1 MFQSLLNCEWV
12 FISQMIYRINQCRSY
27 DEFSTTALSNLK
39 GLIHFSKGMS
49 FQAVRENG
57 KNVLKNPRGLNAQNE
72 ITNEDLHLERKYNP
86 KWTDY
91 FSAPWSN
98 VFRYSEIS
106 TTEEWENSLIYREV
120 LKPQN
125 LYYGLYTTL
134 VFNDNALGALVL
146 WRSKE
151 EGDYSQRDLY
161 IMDSLKNHL
170 ALKMASLTS
179 DPIYC
184 ADYKECQN
192 QLTAFS
198 NRFHLTKR
206 ETEILHYIVTG
217 KDNEEIC
224 QTAFISPS
232 TLKKH
237 IYNIYKKANVH
248 NTAKLI
254 QLFQGNA

>member
-12 FISQMIYRINQCRSY
+12 FISQMIYRINQCNSY
-27 DEFSTTALSNLK
+27 DEFSTTVLSNLK
-39 GLIHFSKGMS
+39 GLIHFSKGIS
-49 FQAVRENG
+49 FQAVRESG
-57 KNVLKNPRGLNAQNE
+57 KNVLKNPKGLNILNE
-72 ITNEDLHLERKYNP
+72 PTNEDFYLERKYNP

-98 VFRYSEIS
+98 VFCYSEIS
-106 TTEEWENSLIYREV
+106 TADEWENSLIYREV

-134 VFNDNALGALVL
+134 VYNDNALGAFVL

-170 ALKMASLTS
+170 ALKMAMLAS
-179 DPIYC
+179 DPHSC
-184 ADYKECQN
+184 TDYQKSQD
-192 QLTAFS
+192 QLAAFS
-198 NRFHLTKR
+198 NHFRLTKR
-206 ETEILHYIVTG
+206 ETEILHYIVSG
-217 KDNEEIC
+217 KSNEEIC
-224 QTAFISPS
+224 QLAFISLS

-237 IYNIYKKANVH
+237 VCNIYKKTNVH
-248 NTAKLI
+248 NTTKLI
-254 QLFQGNA
+254 KLFHEA